1 MKITDHVNEV
11 RSLRLD
17 TNELDMCACGSTA
30 IDKDTHRCI
39 ACEIRH
45 LANWPDAH
53 VYYSILDELNIG
65 GVDKARGAFLES
77 QLDAFEQ
84 RPGW

>member
-1 MKITDHVNEV
+1 MNISDHATET
-11 RSLRLD
+11 LD
-17 TNELDMCACGSTA
+17 NNDELEMCACGSTN

-39 ACEIRH
+39 ACQTRH

-53 VYYSILDELNIG
+53 VYYSIMDEMNIG